1 MGLLC
6 CNCLSLCKIY
16 LISNVILGLIFAEST
31 TLKADVPTGPKF
43 IQETKTCTIKAVVD
57 PITHQEIPV
66 SQAIKRGKH
75 RSKTLVIVTFNLMAL
90 AKKSLFY
97 IPNTMIDSD
106 AWNILFEILEAGN
119 WFVVSGSCVVYI

>member
-1 MGLLC
+1 M
-6 CNCLSLCKIY
+6 
-16 LISNVILGLIFAEST
+16 ILGLIFAEST

-57 PITHQEIPV
+57 PITHQEIRV

-75 RSKTLVIVTFNLMAL
+75 RSKTLVIVTLNLMAL